1 MGTDVLHHTVQLQF
15 AHVLLP
21 LVLHVDV
28 LSADFH
34 LHGQTFAG
42 LLYGSHRIQSLD
54 LRLCRQ
60 VFQPVRNDVDGV
72 FGLALLNVLENRKE
86 RNSLLRGQGIQR

>member
-34 LHGQTFAG
+34 LHGQTLAS
-42 LLYGSHRIQSLD
+42 LPYGCQRVQSLD

-60 VFQPVRNDVDGV
+60 AFQPVGNDVDGV
-72 FGLALLNVLENRKE
+72 FCLILLEPMAFC
-86 RNSLLRGQGIQR
+86 LLKSDAWG